1 MIAILAITAGGL
13 FAVGAYLLLA
23 RSAVRLVL
31 GLALLSHAAL
41 LSIFVAGGLVRAK
54 PPLIPDGAIAPPP
67 DAADAVPQAL
77 MLTAIVIS
85 FAITAFAAVLVQQ
98 LVRDA
103 GRDESD
109 PPTAPDAED
118 RA

>member
-1 MIAILAITAGGL
+1 MLAILAITAGGL
-13 FAVGAYLLLA
+13 FGVGTYLLLT

-31 GLALLSHAAL
+31 GLVLLSHAAL
-41 LSIFVAGGLVRAK
+41 LSIFVAGGLVRAN
-54 PPLIPDGAIAPPP
+54 PPLVPDDAVAPPP
-67 DAADAVPQAL
+67 GAADAVPQAL

-98 LVRDA
+98 LVQDA

-109 PPTAPDAED
+109 PSTAADAED
-118 RA
+118 RI